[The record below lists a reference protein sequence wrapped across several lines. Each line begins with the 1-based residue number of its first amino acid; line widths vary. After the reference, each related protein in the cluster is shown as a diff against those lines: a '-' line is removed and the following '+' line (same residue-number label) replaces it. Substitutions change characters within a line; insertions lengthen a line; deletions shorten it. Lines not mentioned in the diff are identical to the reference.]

1 MLKTALAFV
10 LPMLLAPPLFAQ
22 TTEPTTVDPTTTDP
36 SAAATVHFGRFALRP
51 TLALTNAGV
60 DTNVFYEPAQ
70 ENPKSDFTA
79 TVTPATDLWLRLGKS
94 WLTGTVKEDLV
105 YYRQYA
111 SERSV
116 NGFYDAGLLV
126 PLNRVI
132 FNGGGSYLDT
142 RDRPGFEISARD
154 QRYETRVNGSV
165 EVRTLPKTFF
175 GVRVERATIDFAQA
189 AVFLGTSLQQ
199 TLNRT
204 TTTAAF
210 TARHRLTPLTTLTL
224 DVAREQDRF
233 EFSPIRDSD
242 STSVTAGVKFD
253 PFALIKGSAWVGYRS
268 FTPLL
273 PGTPAFN
280 GVIADGKLWYVLG
293 ESTRIDVEVQRDL
306 QYSYDTTQPYYI
318 QTGFNGSL
326 DQHLFGQVDI
336 VGRAGQQRLAY
347 TDSSGVAAALVNRI
361 DHVYFY
367 GGGVGYRVARRTRV
381 GFNIDQVRRT
391 SVIEALTYN
400 GLRYG
405 IAVTY
410 GS

>member
-1 MLKTALAFV
+1 
-10 LPMLLAPPLFAQ
+10 
-22 TTEPTTVDPTTTDP
+22 
-36 SAAATVHFGRFALRP
+36 
-51 TLALTNAGV
+51 V

-70 ENPKSDFTA
+70 ENPKSDFTM
-79 TVTPATDLWLRLGKS
+79 TVTPATDLWLRLGRS

-105 YYRQYA
+105 YYQQYA

-126 PLNRVI
+126 PLNRVT
-132 FNGGGSYLDT
+132 FNAGGSYLNT

-175 GVRVERATIDFAQA
+175 GLRAERATIDFAQS
-189 AVFLGTSLQQ
+189 AVFLGASLQEE
-199 TLNRT
+199 LNRT
-204 TTTAAF
+204 ATTAAL
-210 TARHRLTPLTTLTL
+210 TVRHRLTPLTTLTL

-233 EFSPIRDSD
+233 EFSPLRDSD

-268 FTPLL
+268 FNPLL
-273 PGTPAFN
+273 PETPAFN
-280 GVIADGKLWYVLG
+280 GLIADAKLWYVLR
-293 ESTRIDVEVQRDL
+293 ESTRIDIEMQRDV
-306 QYSYDTTQPYYI
+306 QYSYDTTQPYYLL
-318 QTGFNGSL
+318 TGFNGSL
-326 DQHLFGQVDI
+326 DQHLAGQMDI
-336 VGRAGQQRLAY
+336 VGRAGEQRLAY
-347 TDSSGVAAALVNRI
+347 TDSSGVAAPLANRT
-361 DHVYFY
+361 DHVYTY
-367 GGGVGYRVARRTRV
+367 GGGVGYRVARRTRL

>member
-1 MLKTALAFV
+1 VAPGHVAVV
-10 LPMLLAPPLFAQ
+10 LLVLIAPALFAQ
-22 TTEPTTVDPTTTDP
+22 TDDPSTADPTTTDP

-51 TLALTNAGV
+51 TLALTNLGV
-60 DTNVFYEPAQ
+60 DTNVFYQPDQ
-70 ENPKSDFTA
+70 EGPKSDFTA
-79 TVTPATDLWLRLGKS
+79 TVTPATDLWLRLGRS

-105 YYRQYA
+105 YYRRYA

-126 PLNRVI
+126 PLNRVSL
-132 FNGGGSYLDT
+132 NAGGSYLDT
-142 RDRPGFEISARD
+142 RDRPGYEISARD
-154 QRYETRVNGSV
+154 QRYETRFNGSI

-175 GVRVERATIDFAQA
+175 GLRAERATIDFAQA

-204 TTTAAF
+204 TTTGAL
-210 TARHRLTPLTTLTL
+210 TVRHRLTPLTTLTL
-224 DVAREQDRF
+224 DVAREEDRF
-233 EFSPIRDSD
+233 EFSPLRDSD
-242 STSVTAGVKFD
+242 STSVTAGAKFD
-253 PFALIKGSAWVGYRS
+253 PFALIKGSVWVGYRS

-273 PGTPAFN
+273 PATPAFN
-280 GVIADGKLWYVLG
+280 GVIADAKLWYVLR
-293 ESTRIDVEVQRDL
+293 ESTRLDVEIQRDV
-306 QYSYDTTQPYYI
+306 QYSYDTTQPYYLL
-318 QTGFNGSL
+318 TGVNGSL

-336 VGRAGQQRLAY
+336 VGRIGQQRLAY
-347 TDSSGVAAALVNRI
+347 TDSLGVAADLANRI
-361 DHVYFY
+361 DYVYTY
-367 GGGVGYRVARRTRV
+367 GGGLGYRVARRTRL

-391 SVIEALTYN
+391 SVVEALTYN